1 MSFLKPIL
9 IAVIIILALLI
20 IVKANRFATSD
31 QPSNERPKD
40 PVKPEKKPEKP
51 NSQTPIEFFL
61 VYVGRRVPVTH
72 YPFTIGSRNDNDL
85 IITDSTV
92 SRQHAELFRKNG
104 QNIGLAMTVIYLT
117 EDRKQ
122 FILEF
127 CVFPEFRGNGTG
139 KACARALL
147 DWGKANGARFA
158 ELNADDPRRT
168 RFWASFGFIPNGR
181 DR

>member
-31 QPSNERPKD
+31 QPSS
-40 PVKPEKKPEKP
+40 EKP
-51 NSQTPIEFFL
+51 KEPVNPKNSPEPSNTQTPIEFFI

-104 QNIGLAMTVIYLT
+104 QVCLRDLGSLNGTIVNKVPRSETVIVGGERIQLGT
-117 EDRKQ
+117 TVLQIERAMDDVSDDTQ
-122 FILEF
+122 FI
-127 CVFPEFRGNGTG
+127 
-139 KACARALL
+139 
-147 DWGKANGARFA
+147 
-158 ELNADDPRRT
+158 RR
-168 RFWASFGFIPNGR
+168 
-181 DR
+181 

>member
-40 PVKPEKKPEKP
+40 PVKPGKKPEKP

-92 SRQHAELFRKNG
+92 SRQHAELFRKSG
-104 QNIGLAMTVIYLT
+104 QVCLRDLGSL
-117 EDRKQ
+117 
-122 FILEF
+122 
-127 CVFPEFRGNGTG
+127 NGTIVNKVPRSEIAIVG
-139 KACARALL
+139 GERIQLGTTVLQIERAM
-147 DWGKANGARFA
+147 
-158 ELNADDPRRT
+158 DDVSDDTQYIRR
-168 RFWASFGFIPNGR
+168 
-181 DR
+181 

>member
-104 QNIGLAMTVIYLT
+104 QVSLRDLGSLNGTIVNKVPRSEIVIVGGERIQLGTTVLQIERAIDDVSDDT
-117 EDRKQ
+117 Q
-122 FILEF
+122 FI
-127 CVFPEFRGNGTG
+127 
-139 KACARALL
+139 
-147 DWGKANGARFA
+147 
-158 ELNADDPRRT
+158 RR
-168 RFWASFGFIPNGR
+168 
-181 DR
+181 